1 MKQREQKGIG
11 ESYPY
16 QVSFLR
22 SVEEHNAIQQW
33 LQPWENLGRSTASL
47 SHWLLP
53 AAGCLCEPPYKILI
67 HRPSQHPRLST
78 GAGWRCAS
86 QGRRWEMAVAPGAGC
101 AWPWGSWLC
110 PSWPPTARCP
120 LSLLLGSWRQCC
132 FCMAWLPAPQHQACH
147 QHQPAATV
155 HPPLH

>member
-1 MKQREQKGIG
+1 MPSSNGCNLGKT
-11 ESYPY
+11 
-16 QVSFLR
+16 
-22 SVEEHNAIQQW
+22 
-33 LQPWENLGRSTASL
+33 LGRSTASL

-86 QGRRWEMAVAPGAGC
+86 QGRRWEMAVAPGVGC

-120 LSLLLGSWRQCC
+120 LSLLLGIWRQCC